1 MDVIF
6 KTLLLKGA
14 KGDRGEAGQA
24 EAVPTN
30 GVIGYTGSTIPDGYE
45 EVSQPSTWIKKV
57 AEVPLTTIAK
67 VIDSLANT
75 TNAHTNAPSIA
86 AVNGGLDEVKDDI
99 DNYWETIYP
108 VGSIYMSV
116 SGTSPATLFGG
127 TWEQIQE
134 RFLLSAGSTHTAG
147 STGGAW
153 NKTLT
158 YSGNTG
164 GTALTVEQ
172 LPSHSHDI
180 GEHSG
185 TASASGSGHTHT
197 YYKPSFTPSDAGE
210 GNQGLVS
217 DGVNVGY
224 LTGSE
229 AGIGVDEGAHEHFV
243 TIGETSTDNAGGGE
257 SHTHSVS
264 VSMNSD
270 VTPPYLAV
278 YMWKRTA

>member
-14 KGDRGEAGQA
+14 KGDRGETGQA
-24 EAVPTN
+24 TSVPQN
-30 GVIGYTGSTIPDGYE
+30 GVIGFTGGTIPDGYE

-67 VIDSLANT
+67 VIDSLTNT

-86 AVNGGLDEVKDDI
+86 AVNEGLDDVKDLI
-99 DNYWETIYP
+99 NNYWETVYP
-108 VGSIYMSV
+108 VGAIYMSA
-116 SGTSPATLFGG
+116 SNANPATLFGG

-134 RFLLSAGSTHTAG
+134 RFLLAAGSTHEAG
-147 STGGAW
+147 TTGGSW
-153 NKTLT
+153 SKTLT
-158 YSGNTG
+158 CSGNTG
-164 GTALTVEQ
+164 GHSLTAEE
-172 LPSHSHDI
+172 I
-180 GEHSG
+180 GEHSHVIAEHTG
-185 TASASGSGHTHT
+185 TATADGSGHTHT

-210 GNQGLVS
+210 GTQGQVS

-229 AGIGVDEGAHEHFV
+229 SGIGVNEGAHEHFV
-243 TIGETSTDNAGGGE
+243 TIDETQTELSGGGQAH
-257 SHTHSVS
+257 SHSVDIS
-264 VSMNSD
+264 INSD

>member
-24 EAVPTN
+24 TSVPTN
-30 GVIGYTGSTIPDGYE
+30 GVIGFTGGTIPDGYE

-86 AVNGGLDEVKDDI
+86 AVNDGLDDVKDLI
-99 DNYWETIYP
+99 NNYWETVYP
-108 VGSIYMSV
+108 VGAVYMSV
-116 SGTSPATLFGG
+116 SSTSPASLFGG
-127 TWEQIQE
+127 TWEQITE
-134 RFLLSAGSTHTAG
+134 KFLLAAGSTHTAG

-153 NKTLT
+153 TKTLT
-158 YSGNTG
+158 YTG
-164 GTALTVEQ
+164 STGATTLTVEQ
-172 LPSHSHDI
+172 IPPHTHDI
-180 GEHSG
+180 AEHSG
-185 TASASGSGHTHT
+185 TATANGSGHTHT

-210 GNQGLVS
+210 GSQGLVS
-217 DGVNVGY
+217 DGVNTGY

-229 AGIGVDEGAHEHFV
+229 SGIGVDEGAHEHFV
-243 TIGETSTDNAGGGE
+243 TVGETSTEASGGGE
-257 SHTHSVS
+257 SHNHSVS
-264 VSMNSD
+264 VSISSD